1 MTFCDKKAYIGNSQH
16 TRRWLNSMQK
26 ELQMYFENNR
36 RAAQNR
42 ADADFL
48 RRMLGGELNGNGCC
62 DRSADRSYER
72 SYDRDRS
79 CNRASAQPHQGG
91 MGECCEWTPQARQ
104 EAPVRPEGGCGCQK
118 PCNTSCPT
126 EIHAPALA
134 MVYCPRQCWRKLLDP
149 AEGLKQ
155 GTIFAELIFPL
166 EAVPHKGGKEGC
178 ARRPM

>member
-1 MTFCDKKAYIGNSQH
+1 
-16 TRRWLNSMQK
+16 
-26 ELQMYFENNR
+26 MYFENNR
-36 RAAQNR
+36 RAAQSR

-48 RRMLGGELNGNGCC
+48 RRMLGGELNGNGCGC
-62 DRSADRSYER
+62 DRSDDRARE
-72 SYDRDRS
+72 RS
-79 CNRASAQPHQGG
+79 CNRTSVETRRG
-91 MGECCEWTPQARQ
+91 MGECCEWTPQARR
-104 EAPVRPEGGCGCQK
+104 EEVPVRPDPEGGCGCQK

-134 MVYCPRQCWRKLLDP
+134 MVYSPRQCWRKLLDP

-155 GTIFAELIFPL
+155 GTIFAELVLPF

>member
-1 MTFCDKKAYIGNSQH
+1 
-16 TRRWLNSMQK
+16 
-26 ELQMYFENNR
+26 MYFENNR

-48 RRMLGGELNGNGCC
+48 RRMLGGELNGNSCGCERSDDRDHSHNRSGERSC
-62 DRSADRSYER
+62 DR
-72 SYDRDRS
+72 DRDRS
-79 CNRASAQPHQGG
+79 CNRAPQPRRGTG
-91 MGECCEWTPQARQ
+91 ACCEWTPQERQLQARQ
-104 EAPVRPEGGCGCQK
+104 EMPPTAPEGGCGCQK

-126 EIHAPALA
+126 EIDAPALA
-134 MVYCPRQCWRKLLDP
+134 MVYSPRQCWRKLLDP

-155 GTIFAELIFPL
+155 GTIFAELVLPF